1 MLERITTALREY
13 ETRLRRRYGGDIST
27 PEARRAAWWHFQ
39 LMDHAFLRVW
49 WTNFDKVADG
59 VYRSNQPSPAR
70 LERYRDRGIKAVIN
84 LRGTQRNSPLLF
96 EDEACRRLG
105 LTLITINGFSA
116 RRPPSVQAIEDL
128 VAVFRSAPRP
138 FVMHCKSGSDRAGFA
153 AALYLLTE
161 EGRTVAEAA
170 GQLHWRYIHLKRTE
184 TGVLDHLLRVYE
196 HEGEARG
203 IGFLDWARTGYEPAA
218 ISRSFADWRRGA
230 WPAGQ

>member
-49 WTNFDKVADG
+49 WTNFDKVAEG

-70 LERYRDRGIKAVIN
+70 LERYRDMGIKAVIN

-128 VAVFRSAPRP
+128 VAVFRDAPRP

-153 AALYLLTE
+153 AALYLLIE
-161 EGRTVAEAA
+161 EGQTVAEAA
-170 GQLHWRYIHLKRTE
+170 RQLHWRYIHLKRTE
-184 TGVLDHLLRVYE
+184 TGVLDHLLRVYDRD
-196 HEGEARG
+196 GAAKG
-203 IGFLDWARTGYEPAA
+203 IGFLDWVKTGYDPAA
-218 ISRSFADWRRGA
+218 IARSFAEWRHGR
-230 WPAGQ
+230 WPAEG